1 MYTCIEISIYIDLSA
16 DVNSQGPVG
25 IAPHPGDWLPGPRAS
40 WQCDGL
46 SLSHP
51 GHCGI
56 SSLPGKTLLLPC
68 HHPTAWVP
76 FPQGAALTLATLTTT
91 FMVWYYFF
99 ERKNFFSSGDVG
111 RVWGSSFLTYKSS
124 VEEQQES
131 GSGWDVQRSLA
142 AGKHSGVLSLP
153 AAFKPNT

>member
-1 MYTCIEISIYIDLSA
+1 MYTCIEIPIYIDLSA

-46 SLSHP
+46 SLSRP

-76 FPQGAALTLATLTTT
+76 FPQGAALTLATLTLNYIHGL
-91 FMVWYYFF
+91 VLLLREEKFF
-99 ERKNFFSSGDVG
+99 QLWGCGKSLGFF
-111 RVWGSSFLTYKSS
+111 
-124 VEEQQES
+124 
-131 GSGWDVQRSLA
+131 
-142 AGKHSGVLSLP
+142 LSDL
-153 AAFKPNT
+153 